1 LRQKQPTYEVSIFA
15 KKLKKIIFF
24 KFWFVPVLFLKKKI
38 EETLHFLVSLSWTA
52 FKKKASMDWTR
63 NATERKSGLIKHRSG
78 PIRRQRIAHPLVQAH
93 AAVLLLFCSP
103 FAVSHCEKTKNL
115 HESLH
120 QGNGTEKVKQFSE
133 IPS

>member
-15 KKLKKIIFF
+15 KKLKNHIFQILVCTCAIF
-24 KFWFVPVLFLKKKI
+24 EKKI

>member
-78 PIRRQRIAHPLVQAH
+78 PIRRQRIAHPLVQAWPMLPFFFSSVPH
-93 AAVLLLFCSP
+93 SP
-103 FAVSHCEKTKNL
+103 SPIAKKQKISTNHSIKE
-115 HESLH
+115 
-120 QGNGTEKVKQFSE
+120 TERKK
-133 IPS
+133 